1 MFLTRFSIPLALA
14 LFVGPAAPLAV
25 ADSSPPAGEL
35 AFNEDVRPILSD
47 RCFTCHGPDSAT
59 RSADLRLDTA
69 EGAHDW
75 AIVPGEADASEVYS
89 RVTSDDPDLVMPPPE
104 SGRKPISKAEAEL
117 LRRWIE
123 QGAEYQAHWAYLP
136 VVKSELPQ
144 IENADWAS
152 NPIDNFVLASLE
164 ANKLEPAPQADKRTL
179 LRRLYFDLTGLPP
192 KATDVAEFL
201 NDDRP
206 DAYERLVDKLLASP
220 HYGERMA
227 TWWFD
232 LVRFANTVGYHGD
245 QHHASI
251 PYRDYVIKSF
261 NDNLPYDQ
269 FTIEQ
274 LAGDLVPEPTMWQ
287 KVASGYNRLLQTT
300 HEGGAQDREYLAI
313 HLADRVRNFGE
324 VWLAASTGCAQCH
337 DHKFDPIT
345 QKDFFSLGA
354 FFADVDHYGS
364 FAPVSRNATLTERPP
379 EILAWT
385 LPVYEAIVEV
395 DNKIAELESKLRGR
409 MPNNWEELRQQLTD
423 LKRERV
429 DLEGKFVRAL
439 VTEATKPRTVRVL
452 NRGDWMDTSGEVV
465 EPATPHFLKQLDT
478 TGRRANRLD
487 LAKWVVDGDNP
498 LAGRTAVNRLW
509 GLFFGRGLSEG
520 LIDMGS
526 QAEWPTH
533 PELLDWLAAEFV
545 DCGWDTKHMVRL
557 MVTSNTYKQSSV
569 VSAKNFEV
577 DPKNKQLARQS
588 RSRLDAEMIRDNAL
602 AVSGLLNLSVGG
614 ESGLPYQPA
623 GYYAQMNFPQRKYK
637 AAKGE
642 LQFRRG
648 VYTHWQRQYLHP
660 WLLAF
665 DAPNR
670 EECTAKRA
678 VSNTP
683 SAALVL
689 LNDPSFVE
697 AARTLA
703 ARVLIEAEAE
713 TPARIAWL
721 WQQVLSREPSSDES
735 AAIAALLEKHRIQFD
750 GDTKAA
756 TQLAAVGISPQAE
769 GLDPAEHAAW
779 TSVCRVLLNLNETIS
794 RN

>member
-1 MFLTRFSIPLALA
+1 MHAPRFSSHIAIALC
-14 LFVGPAAPLAV
+14 LGLSAAPSYAQESAASERL
-25 ADSSPPAGEL
+25 S
-35 AFNEDVRPILSD
+35 FNADVRPILSD

-69 EGAHDW
+69 EGAHEW
-75 AIVPGEADASEVYS
+75 AIVPGDADASEVYS
-89 RVTSDDPDLVMPPPE
+89 RVLSDDPYLVMPPPE
-104 SGRKPISKAEAEL
+104 SGRKPISEAESEVL
-117 LRRWIE
+117 KRWIQ
-123 QGAEYQAHWAYLP
+123 QGAAYEAHWAYLP
-136 VVKSELPQ
+136 VVKTEPAQ
-144 IENADWAS
+144 AS
-152 NPIDNFVLASLE
+152 NNGWVKNPVDSFVLTSLE
-164 ANKLEPAPQADKRTL
+164 ANKLEPAKQADKRTL
-179 LRRLYFDLTGLPP
+179 LRRLHFDLTGLPP
-192 KATDVAEFL
+192 GAADVAEFL
-201 NDDRP
+201 SDQRP
-206 DAYERLVDKLLASP
+206 DAYERVVDKLLSSP

-251 PYRDYVIKSF
+251 PYRDYVIKAF
-261 NDNLPYDQ
+261 NDNMPYDQ

-354 FFADVDHYGS
+354 FFADVDHHGS
-364 FAPVSRNATLTERPP
+364 FAPVSRNATMTERPP

-385 LPVYEAIVEV
+385 LPVYEAMVEI
-395 DNKIAELESKLRGR
+395 DKQIAKLEARLRGR
-409 MPNNWEELRQQLTD
+409 MPNDWVKLQKQLTD

-429 DLEGKFVRAL
+429 YLEGEFVRAL
-439 VTEATKPRTVRVL
+439 VTEAIEPRTVRVL
-452 NRGDWMDTSGEVV
+452 NRGDWMDESGEVV
-465 EPATPHFLKQLDT
+465 EPATPHFLKQLET
-478 TGRRANRLD
+478 TDRRANRLD
-487 LAKWVVDGDNP
+487 LAKWVVDGENP

-509 GLFFGRGLSEG
+509 GLFFGRGISEG

-526 QAEWPTH
+526 QAEWPSH

-545 DCGWDTKHMVRL
+545 DSGWDTKHMVRL
-557 MVTSNTYKQSSV
+557 MVTSNTYRQSSL
-569 VSAKNFEV
+569 VSARDLEI
-577 DPKNKQLARQS
+577 DPKNKRLARQS
-588 RSRLDAEMIRDNAL
+588 RGRLDAEMIRDNAL

-614 ESGLPYQPA
+614 ASGRPYQPA
-623 GYYAQMNFPQRKYK
+623 GYYAQMNFPQREYK
-637 AAKGE
+637 AAENE

-670 EECTAKRA
+670 EECTAKRS

-703 ARVLIEAEAE
+703 ARALHEPDSG
-713 TPARIAWL
+713 TTQRIAWL
-721 WQQVLSREPSSDES
+721 WEQVLSREPSPDET
-735 AAIAALLEKHRIQFD
+735 AAIEALLAKHREEFSQD
-750 GDTKAA
+750 AEAA
-756 TQLAAVGISPQAE
+756 TQLAGVGISSQAAE
-769 GLDPAEHAAW
+769 LDSAEHAAW